1 MPDQSHIVRGTRLV
15 LGTAQM
21 GMTYGVA
28 NRHGQPDP
36 AQAAHI
42 LEMAIQAGLTM
53 LDTAVAY
60 GESERVLGQAGVA
73 GWQVIT
79 KIPSLAGAGV
89 QAAARLDEIVAQ
101 SLSRLGLDR
110 LHGVLLHDAHDL
122 ARPGGAA
129 LAQALYRLK
138 RQGLTDNIGL
148 SVYRP
153 SDLELCSG
161 LLEPDIV
168 QAPLNLLDQRVLAGD
183 WAKELVARGAELHV
197 RSVFLQ
203 GLLLMEPSERPGWFS
218 RWAEP
223 LGRFD
228 RLVAA
233 YGGDPLEVCLGFV
246 KAQTAVSRIVVGVET
261 TAQLAAV
268 IQAYDRAEIV
278 SATDLACGDLNL
290 IEPVHWELS

>member
-1 MPDQSHIVRGTRLV
+1 MLNQSNIVGETRLV

-28 NRHGQPDP
+28 NRHGQPDL

-42 LEMAIQAGLTM
+42 LEIATRAGLTM
-53 LDTAVAY
+53 LDTAAAY

-73 GWQVIT
+73 GWKVIT
-79 KIPSLAGAGV
+79 KIPSLAESGA
-89 QAAARLDEIVAQ
+89 QAAARLEEIVIQ
-101 SLSRLGLDR
+101 SLSRLGLER
-110 LHGVLLHDAHDL
+110 LHGILLHDVHDL
-122 ARPGGAA
+122 VRPGGEAVA
-129 LAQALYRLK
+129 KALYRLK
-138 RQGLTDNIGL
+138 RQGLTDNIGV

-153 SDLELCSG
+153 SDLDLCSG

-183 WAKELVARGAELHV
+183 WAKRLLARGTELHV

-203 GLLLMEPSERPGWFS
+203 GLLLMKPSTRPVWFS

-223 LGRFD
+223 LDRFD

-233 YGGDPLEVCLGFV
+233 HGGDPLEVCLGFV
-246 KAQTAVSRIVVGVET
+246 KAQDEISRIVVGVET
-261 TAQLAAV
+261 SAQLAAV
-268 IQAYDRAEIV
+268 IQAYDQAGIV
-278 SATDLACGDLNL
+278 SAKDIACSDPNL